1 MEAVIGLLLM
11 ILGVSHG
18 VETSC
23 DGRQDGAQCYGALGG
38 TVVLR
43 LMDSASE
50 IFRYKWSTKTT
61 TILSGRKNL
70 IVSNVIENRSSFTP
84 SDGTFRINNVS
95 WNDEGEYK
103 LTIYDSNGLIS
114 EQQTLQL
121 TIQGEETSCDG
132 RQDGAQCY
140 GALGGTVVL
149 QLMDSASEI
158 FRYQWSTKTTT
169 ILIGRKNQ
177 IVSNEI
183 KNRSFFT
190 PSDGTFRINDL
201 SWSDGGE
208 YTLITFDSDGR
219 ITEQKTLQL
228 TIQGE
233 ETSCD
238 GRQDGAQCY
247 GALGG
252 TVVLRLMDSAS
263 EISRYQWS
271 NKTTVILSGRKNLI
285 VSNEIENRSSF
296 TPSDGT
302 FRINNL
308 SWSDGGEYKLSTYDS
323 NGRISEERTLH
334 LSIQAPVSSVL
345 LVSECLSQGEMRVSC
360 SSEGGDSPQYSWT
373 LDGHTLT
380 DAELLSGNTETTN
393 ITLKQHVSGELVC
406 SVRNNVSSV
415 SKEMKMTNC
424 GFIFINCTLPN
435 GTHIS
440 QWVFAANNTLC
451 IEPTTAPTTTTE
463 TVGVETSC
471 DGRQD
476 GAQCYGALGGT
487 VVLRLM
493 DSASEIFSY
502 RLSTKTTTILNGRKN
517 LIVSNMIEN
526 RSSFTPSD
534 GTFRVSKLSRSDEG
548 EYTLEIYDS
557 NGRISARRTLQLSIQ
572 APVSSVLLVSEC
584 LSQGEMR
591 VSCSSEGGDSPQ
603 YSWTLDGHTLTDAE
617 LLSGNTETTNITL
630 KQHVSGQL
638 VCSVRNKVSS
648 VSKEMKMTN
657 CGFIFINCT
666 LPNGTHISQWVFAAN
681 NTLCIEPTTAPT
693 TTAATSTVGKETVSI
708 LNPSTNITSSNQT
721 VTPPSNDGPWYNNLP
736 VMAGVLSALV
746 LLLLIGVAVICSQR
760 KKKNSKPKEEDD
772 QELTYADVRIVQ
784 RQGMQMQQRQETQ
797 VEYGEVKFSERPRQP
812 VEPAGDDCVY
822 AKVRKAR

>member
-50 IFRYKWSTKTT
+50 IFRYQWSNKTT
-61 TILSGRKNL
+61 VILYGRKNQ
-70 IVSNVIENRSSFTP
+70 IVSNKIENRSSFTP
-84 SDGTFRINNVS
+84 SDGTFRIS
-95 WNDEGEYK
+95 KLSRSDEGEYT
-103 LTIYDSNGLIS
+103 LEIY
-114 EQQTLQL
+114 
-121 TIQGEETSCDG
+121 
-132 RQDGAQCY
+132 
-140 GALGGTVVL
+140 
-149 QLMDSASEI
+149 
-158 FRYQWSTKTTT
+158 
-169 ILIGRKNQ
+169 
-177 IVSNEI
+177 
-183 KNRSFFT
+183 
-190 PSDGTFRINDL
+190 
-201 SWSDGGE
+201 
-208 YTLITFDSDGR
+208 DSDGR
-219 ITEQKTLQL
+219 ITEQRTLQL
-228 TIQGE
+228 T
-233 ETSCD
+233 
-238 GRQDGAQCY
+238 
-247 GALGG
+247 
-252 TVVLRLMDSAS
+252 
-263 EISRYQWS
+263 
-271 NKTTVILSGRKNLI
+271 
-285 VSNEIENRSSF
+285 
-296 TPSDGT
+296 
-302 FRINNL
+302 
-308 SWSDGGEYKLSTYDS
+308 
-323 NGRISEERTLH
+323 
-334 LSIQAPVSSVL
+334 IQAPVSSVL

-393 ITLKQHVSGELVC
+393 ITLKQHISGQLVC
-406 SVRNNVSSV
+406 SVRNKVSSV
-415 SKEMKMTNC
+415 SKEITISTC

-435 GTHIS
+435 ATHIS

-493 DSASEIFSY
+493 DSASEIFRY
-502 RLSTKTTTILNGRKN
+502 QWSTKTTVILNGRKN
-517 LIVSNMIEN
+517 QIASNEIEN

-557 NGRISARRTLQLSIQ
+557 NGRRSEQRILQLTIQ

-603 YSWTLDGHTLTDAE
+603 YSWTLDGRTLTDAE

-638 VCSVRNKVSS
+638 VCSVRNKVSRIS
-648 VSKEMKMTN
+648 S
-657 CGFIFINCT
+657 GFIFSEC
-666 LPNGTHISQWVFAAN
+666 IS
-681 NTLCIEPTTAPT
+681 
-693 TTAATSTVGKETVSI
+693 TSTEDHSLLI
-708 LNPSTNITSSNQT
+708 C
-721 VTPPSNDGPWYNNLP
+721 
-736 VMAGVLSALV
+736 GVRAAVVILV
-746 LLLLIGVAVICSQR
+746 LIGIFVFFAW
-760 KKKNSKPKEEDD
+760 KKKKYKMAAGSGVRYKRGHEENSVMMVEVRSSAS
-772 QELTYADVRIVQ
+772 ELY
-784 RQGMQMQQRQETQ
+784 
-797 VEYGEVKFSERPRQP
+797 
-812 VEPAGDDCVY
+812 CNL
-822 AKVRKAR
+822 